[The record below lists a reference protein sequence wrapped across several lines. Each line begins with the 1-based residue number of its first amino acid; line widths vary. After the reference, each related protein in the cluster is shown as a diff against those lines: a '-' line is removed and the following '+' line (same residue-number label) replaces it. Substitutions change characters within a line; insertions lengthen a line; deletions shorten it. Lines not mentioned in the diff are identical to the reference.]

1 MDSNKL
7 VKMANDIAAFFEA
20 EPDPA
25 ACSAGI
31 SGHIGRFWDPRMRR
45 ALFRHLD
52 EQGAEGLR
60 DSVVRALSEHRESL
74 SPKG

>member
-31 SGHIGRFWDPRMRR
+31 GGHIGRFWDPRMRR

-52 EQGAEGLR
+52 EHGG
-60 DSVVRALSEHRESL
+60 RACATRWSGRC
-74 SPKG
+74 PPTARPC

>member
-31 SGHIGRFWDPRMRR
+31 GGHIGRFWDPRMRR

-52 EQGAEGLR
+52 EHGGEGLR
-60 DSVVRALSEHRESL
+60 DSVVRALSAHREAL
-74 SPKG
+74 LTKG